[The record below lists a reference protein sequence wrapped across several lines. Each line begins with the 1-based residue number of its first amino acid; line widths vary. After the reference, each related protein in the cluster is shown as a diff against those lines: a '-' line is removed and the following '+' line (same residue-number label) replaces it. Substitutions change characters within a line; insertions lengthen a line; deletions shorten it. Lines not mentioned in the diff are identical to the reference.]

1 MKSTVKLINHA
12 SAKISVDGVSIV
24 SDPWYDGSVFH
35 KGWKLIYEL
44 PVEETKKHLEKTDY
58 IYVSHEHPDHFS
70 PGFFFNK
77 EYRAIL
83 ERNKTKILFQETKDK
98 RVYNFLIKKGFDV
111 IEVPNKK
118 YITLKNNVKIKIVK
132 FGYIDSALI
141 IEGSKDKILNLNDC
155 PLNDISEIKRFKKE
169 HGVFDL
175 LLTQFSYAAWKG
187 NEDNKEYRQNA
198 ASEKLET
205 IINQYNI
212 LECKN
217 VIPFASFIY
226 FSNKLNKFMNDEI
239 NKPHLFQESLKS
251 KINTIILAPGE
262 EQHISELVQNR
273 DSLVFWKNKYDMINN
288 LPLDTFDKSIDFE
301 TLKNEYTKYKNKIME
316 LNSKFLIYFS
326 SKIKFLQ
333 FFQPINIFLLD
344 HKKNYEFS
352 LIDGFKET
360 NNNKHDISMHS
371 ESLSFI
377 FKNDFGYDTLTV
389 NGCFNASKE
398 GFIKSTR
405 SFAIGSLN
413 SMGLKV
419 NFSLIF
425 NFNLI
430 LFFLKLLRKVSKK
443 L

>member
-1 MKSTVKLINHA
+1 MRSTVKLINHA

-44 PVEETKKHLEKTDY
+44 PFEETKKHLVKTDY

-70 PGFFFNK
+70 PGFFLNK
-77 EYRAIL
+77 QYKAIL
-83 ERNKTKILFQETKDK
+83 EKNETKILFQETKDK
-98 RVYNFLIKKGFDV
+98 RVYNFLIKNGFEV

-118 YITLKNNVKIKIVK
+118 YVTLKNNVKIKIIK

-155 PLNDISEIKRFKKE
+155 PLNEISEIKKFKKD

-187 NEDNKEYRQNA
+187 NEDNKEYRQKA
-198 ASEKLET
+198 ASDKLET
-205 IINQYNI
+205 LINQFNI
-212 LECKN
+212 LECKKA
-217 VIPFASFIY
+217 IPFASFIY

-251 KINTIILAPGE
+251 QINTVILAPGE
-262 EQHISELVQNR
+262 QQYISDLVQNPN
-273 DSLVFWKNKYDMINN
+273 SLDFWKNKYDMINN
-288 LPLDTFDKSIDFE
+288 LPLDSFDKSIDFD
-301 TLKNEYTKYKNKIME
+301 TLKHEYTKYKNKIME
-316 LNSKFLIYFS
+316 INSKFLIFFS

-333 FFQPINIFLLD
+333 FFQPINIFLFD

-371 ESLSFI
+371 ASLSFI

-413 SMGLKV
+413 SMGLKL
-419 NFSLIF
+419 NIF
-425 NFNLI
+425 LI
-430 LFFLKLLRKVSKK
+430 LNLKLIHFFFKLLRKVSKK
-443 L
+443 I

>member
-1 MKSTVKLINHA
+1 MRSTVKLINHA
-12 SAKISVDGVSIV
+12 SAKINVDGISII

-35 KGWKLIYEL
+35 KGWKLIHEL
-44 PVEETKKHLEKTDY
+44 PVNETIKHLEKTDY

-77 EYRAIL
+77 EYKKIL
-83 ERNKTKILFQETKDK
+83 EKNKTKILFQETKDK
-98 RVYNFLIKKGFDV
+98 RVLNFLVKNGFEV

-118 YITLKNNVKIKIVK
+118 YINLKNNVKIKIVK

-155 PLNDISEIKRFKKE
+155 PLNDIDEIRKFKKE
-169 HGVFDL
+169 HGSFDL

-187 NEDNKEYRQNA
+187 NKDNKEYRQNA
-198 ASEKLET
+198 ASEKIKTL
-205 IINQYNI
+205 INQYNI
-212 LECKN
+212 LECKK

-251 KINTIILAPGE
+251 KIDSIILAPGE
-262 EQHISELVQNR
+262 EQFISDLVQKQ
-273 DSLVFWKNKYDMINN
+273 DSLDFWKNKYDMINN
-288 LPLDTFDKSIDFE
+288 LPLDTFDKSVDFE
-301 TLKNEYTKYKNKIME
+301 TLKNEYIKYKNKILE
-316 LNSKFLIYFS
+316 INSKFLIYFS
-326 SKIKFLQ
+326 SKIKFLK

-344 HKKNYEFS
+344 HKKYYEFS
-352 LIDGFKET
+352 LIDGFKVTKNT
-360 NNNKHDISMHS
+360 NSDISMHS
-371 ESLSFI
+371 ESLLFI

-398 GFIKSTR
+398 GFIKTTR

-413 SMGLKV
+413 SMGLKL
-419 NFSLIF
+419 NLGLIF
-425 NFNLI
+425 NYNLI
-430 LFFLKLLRKVSKK
+430 FFFIKLLRKVSKK

>member
-83 ERNKTKILFQETKDK
+83 EKNKTKILFQETKDK
-98 RVYNFLIKKGFDV
+98 RVYNFLIKKGFEV

-262 EQHISELVQNR
+262 EQYISELVQNP
-273 DSLVFWKNKYDMINN
+273 DSLDFWKNKYDTINN

-419 NFSLIF
+419 NFGLIF

>member
-1 MKSTVKLINHA
+1 M
-12 SAKISVDGVSIV
+12 

-83 ERNKTKILFQETKDK
+83 EKNKTKILFQETKDK
-98 RVYNFLIKKGFDV
+98 RVYNFLIKKGFEV

-132 FGYIDSALI
+132 LGYIDSALI

-198 ASEKLET
+198 ASEKLDT

-226 FSNKLNKFMNDEI
+226 FST
-239 NKPHLFQESLKS
+239 SLK
-251 KINTIILAPGE
+251 TLALLIISYAPTE
-262 EQHISELVQNR
+262 VAFVL
-273 DSLVFWKNKYDMINN
+273 
-288 LPLDTFDKSIDFE
+288 
-301 TLKNEYTKYKNKIME
+301 
-316 LNSKFLIYFS
+316 
-326 SKIKFLQ
+326 
-333 FFQPINIFLLD
+333 
-344 HKKNYEFS
+344 
-352 LIDGFKET
+352 
-360 NNNKHDISMHS
+360 
-371 ESLSFI
+371 
-377 FKNDFGYDTLTV
+377 
-389 NGCFNASKE
+389 
-398 GFIKSTR
+398 
-405 SFAIGSLN
+405 
-413 SMGLKV
+413 
-419 NFSLIF
+419 
-425 NFNLI
+425 
-430 LFFLKLLRKVSKK
+430 
-443 L
+443 

>member
-1 MKSTVKLINHA
+1 MRSTVKLINHA
-12 SAKISVDGVSIV
+12 SAKINVDGISII

-35 KGWKLIYEL
+35 KGWKLIHEL
-44 PVEETKKHLEKTDY
+44 PVNETIKHLEKTDY

-77 EYRAIL
+77 EYKKIL
-83 ERNKTKILFQETKDK
+83 EKNKTKILFQETKDK
-98 RVYNFLIKKGFDV
+98 RVLNFLVKNGFEV

-118 YITLKNNVKIKIVK
+118 YINLKNNVKIKIVK

-155 PLNDISEIKRFKKE
+155 PLNDIDEIRKFKKE
-169 HGVFDL
+169 HGSFDL

-187 NEDNKEYRQNA
+187 NKDNKEYRQNA
-198 ASEKLET
+198 ASEKIKTL
-205 IINQYNI
+205 INQYNI
-212 LECKN
+212 LECKK

-251 KINTIILAPGE
+251 KIDSIILAPGE
-262 EQHISELVQNR
+262 EQYISDLVQKQ
-273 DSLVFWKNKYDMINN
+273 DSLDFWKNKYDMINN
-288 LPLDTFDKSIDFE
+288 LPLDTFDKSVDFE
-301 TLKNEYTKYKNKIME
+301 TLKNEYIKYKNKILE
-316 LNSKFLIYFS
+316 INSKFLIYFS
-326 SKIKFLQ
+326 SKIKFLK

-344 HKKNYEFS
+344 HKKYYEFS
-352 LIDGFKET
+352 LIDGFKVTKNT
-360 NNNKHDISMHS
+360 NSDISMHS
-371 ESLSFI
+371 ESLLFI

-398 GFIKSTR
+398 GFIKTTR

-413 SMGLKV
+413 SMGLKL
-419 NFSLIF
+419 NLGLIF
-425 NFNLI
+425 NYNLI
-430 LFFLKLLRKVSKK
+430 FFFIKLLRKVSKK